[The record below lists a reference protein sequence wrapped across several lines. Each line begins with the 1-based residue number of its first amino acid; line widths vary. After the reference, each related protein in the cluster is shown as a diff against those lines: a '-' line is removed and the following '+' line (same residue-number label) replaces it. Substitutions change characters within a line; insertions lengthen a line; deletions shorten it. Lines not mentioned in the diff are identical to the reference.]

1 MRHRH
6 SAKIGT
12 FAMPRAIPQRPEIN
26 TGGMQRPPEPESIS
40 AEADFAIGVIYFRI
54 STRIEK
60 MAKDF
65 LVSLAFVLLFSGCAL
80 LAAPGVEEAGSL
92 AGVAVP
98 GASGV
103 LGTESTVA
111 VNHSWIRAN
120 NVQANYSEAELI
132 NLQKAQRNAERSRA
146 ATVGMLESLA
156 KSDDDPEIAD
166 LVIWVKQGGD
176 PQYALGTALAR
187 DKTDAS
193 RAAAVRILENISQRR
208 DDPEIYE
215 LAQWVREGGNEQF
228 ALNYALTHE
237 PRQ

>member
-1 MRHRH
+1 
-6 SAKIGT
+6 
-12 FAMPRAIPQRPEIN
+12 
-26 TGGMQRPPEPESIS
+26 
-40 AEADFAIGVIYFRI
+40 
-54 STRIEK
+54 

-65 LVSLAFVLLFSGCAL
+65 LVSIVFVLLFSGCAL

-98 GASGV
+98 GASGM

-111 VNHSWIRAN
+111 VNNSWIHAN
-120 NVQANYSEAELI
+120 NVQAKYSEAELAS
-132 NLQKAQRNAERSRA
+132 LQTQRVNNKRSRA

-156 KSDDDPEIAD
+156 KSDNDPEIAD
-166 LVIWVKQGGD
+166 LAIWVKQGGD
-176 PQYALGTALAR
+176 PQYALGAALAR

-193 RAAAVRILENISQRR
+193 RAVAVHILENISQRS
-208 DDPEIYE
+208 DDPAIYE

-237 PRQ
+237 SRQ